1 MVRLAWSITDNSG
14 TGITVTISPAI
25 GTFTIANGFVDI
37 SQPQVNTLYT
47 LTVTNGCG
55 ASATSQIAVTVA
67 SCSAFSDPLPPS
79 QIPSG
84 PEILYLRGRQYVTP
98 CVNDPVFGNSCAFV
112 DTSAAEFA
120 WDTKNADNVT
130 INGIPVPTRG
140 VTSEFVPFVGI
151 RPATF
156 SAYPTADTVFRMEAW
171 NSSNPANRAA
181 MEVLIKFVPAV
192 AAGEGPPTL
201 TVNNDG
207 INRTPGAPVSI
218 PYDAFVL
225 DSSFNAIRS
234 GVTVDIE
241 GVASGLPAQGSA
253 TIPAPTRT
261 TDYKFIANYQGRQ
274 SIKYVTIIVEDPNN
288 TGPGWQGTGMV
299 PVPGIV
305 SFPMPVS
312 VRMRMLSN
320 GALHIRYTLNG
331 STTSS
336 GGGADP
342 MAGGSVP
349 APFGGYASGFAE
361 VYKDG
366 IPVAEKIYFGF
377 VPESFQIA
385 GGELII
391 PAVFVPNVGC
401 GRVDLKFMGVGSATT
416 GFFSNTESAPLE
428 LFDTRTGFV
437 RPDPL
442 GNASFSF
449 VNAWTEAAWQ
459 SP

>member
-1 MVRLAWSITDNSG
+1 MVRLAWSISDNSG
-14 TGITVTISPAI
+14 TGITLNISPGI

-37 SQPQVNTLYT
+37 SQPQINTLYT

-55 ASATSQIAVTVA
+55 ASATSQAAVTVA
-67 SCSAFSDPLPPS
+67 TCSAFSDPLPPS

-98 CVNDPVFGNSCAFV
+98 CVSDPVFGNSCSFV

-140 VTSEFVPFVGI
+140 VTSEFQPFVGI
-151 RPATF
+151 LPATF
-156 SAYPTADTVFRMEAW
+156 SAHPTADTVFRMEAW
-171 NSSNPANRAA
+171 NSSNPTNRAT
-181 MEVLIKFVPAV
+181 MDVLIKFAPAI
-192 AAGEGPPTL
+192 AAGEGPPII
-201 TVNNDG
+201 TVSNDG
-207 INRTPGAPVSI
+207 INRTAGTLVSI

-225 DSSFNAIRS
+225 DSSFNAVRS
-234 GVTVDIE
+234 GVTLDIE
-241 GVASGLPAQGSA
+241 GVAAGLPAQGTA
-253 TIPAPTRT
+253 TVTAPAKT

-331 STTSS
+331 SLSSTS
-336 GGGADP
+336 GGADP

-349 APFGGYASGFAE
+349 SPFGGFASGFAE

-377 VPESFQIA
+377 VPESFEMA

-391 PAVFVPNVGC
+391 PAVFIPNVGC
-401 GRVDLKFMGVGSATT
+401 GRVDLKFIGIGSATT
-416 GFFSNTESAPLE
+416 GFFSNTQSAPVE

-442 GNASFSF
+442 GNATFTF
-449 VNAWTEAAWQ
+449 INAWTEAAWQ

>member
-14 TGITVTISPAI
+14 TGITVSINPGI

-37 SQPQVNTLYT
+37 TQPQVDTLYT

-55 ASATSQIAVTVA
+55 VSATSQTAVTVDT
-67 SCSAFSDPLPPS
+67 CSAFSDPLPPS

-98 CVNDPVFGNSCAFV
+98 CVNDPVFGNSCLFV

-156 SAYPTADTVFRMEAW
+156 SAHPTADTVFRMEAW
-171 NSSNPANRAA
+171 NSSNPANRAS
-181 MEVLIKFVPAV
+181 MDVLIKFAPAV
-192 AAGEGPPTL
+192 AAGEGPPVITIS
-201 TVNNDG
+201 NDG
-207 INRTPGAPVSI
+207 INRTPGTLVSI

-225 DSSFNAIRS
+225 DSSFNAVRS
-234 GVTVDIE
+234 GVSIDIE
-241 GVASGLPAQGSA
+241 GVASGLPAQGTA
-253 TIPAPTRT
+253 TITAPSKT

-299 PVPGIV
+299 PIPSIV
-305 SFPMPVS
+305 SFPAPAS
-312 VRMRMLSN
+312 VRMRRLSN
-320 GALHIRYTLNG
+320 GALHIRYTVNG
-331 STTSS
+331 SSTTVA
-336 GGGADP
+336 GGADP

-349 APFGGYASGFAE
+349 TPFGGFASGFAE
-361 VYKDG
+361 IYKDG

-377 VPESFQIA
+377 VPQSSQMA
-385 GGELII
+385 LGEVII
-391 PAVFVPNVGC
+391 PAAFVPNAGC
-401 GRVDLKFMGVGSATT
+401 GRVDLKFIGIGSATN
-416 GFFSNTESAPLE
+416 GFFSSTESAPVE

-437 RPDPL
+437 RPDPF